1 MIKRI
6 IVCCDGTWN
15 ADDTQTNDTNVAILA
30 RAIHGSQQTGGILQI
45 VLYLRGVG
53 TTGLK
58 LETWIEGATGVGVDD
73 NIRSAYQFIA
83 QNYVPGDEIYLF
95 GFSRGAFTAR
105 SLAGLITAC
114 GILFRQS
121 LGALPDAWIYY
132 RSPKPHSPATFA
144 TQYGIQCH
152 LDPSITF
159 LGVWDTVGSLGIP
172 GSLLAASNKEKFAFH
187 DTNPSPLVKRA
198 VQALAIDEHRRD
210 FTPTFWTGAVPPNVS
225 IEQVWFAG
233 AHADVGGGYKTR
245 RLADIPLVWMAKQ
258 AEAVGL
264 TFDWTCLPDPTAL
277 DVTAPAH
284 DSSSGLFALDRYHPT
299 LREIGMT
306 KCAVKLNESLYEALD
321 ETGKPVSTINER
333 IHKSVISRY
342 AAPAQVC
349 SDDDEGT
356 CSSIPYKPETLA
368 PFFSSGAFAGLPTV
382 D

>member
-1 MIKRI
+1 MKRI

-15 ADDTQTNDTNVAILA
+15 ADDLQTNDTNVAILA
-30 RAIHGSQQTGGILQI
+30 RAIHGSQQTGGTLQI
-45 VLYLRGVG
+45 VLYVRGVG

-58 LETWIEGATGVGVDD
+58 LESWIEGATGIGVDD

-121 LGALPDAWIYY
+121 LAALPDAWIYY
-132 RSPKPHSPATFA
+132 RSPKPHSPAVFA
-144 TQYGIQCH
+144 KTYGVQCH
-152 LDPSITF
+152 LDASIAF

-172 GSLLAASNKEKFAFH
+172 GSLLAASNKAKFAFH
-187 DTNPSPLVKRA
+187 DTSPSPLVKRA

-210 FTPTFWTGAVPPNVS
+210 FTPTFWTGAIPEGVS

-245 RLADIPLVWMAKQ
+245 KLADIPLVWMAKQ
-258 AEAVGL
+258 AEAAGL
-264 TFDWTCLPDPTAL
+264 GLDWTCLPDPTAL
-277 DVTAPAH
+277 DAAAPAH

-299 LREIGMT
+299 LREIGM
-306 KCAVKLNESLYEALD
+306 KQCAVKLNESLYEALD
-321 ETGKPVSTINER
+321 ENGKPVATINER
-333 IHKSVISRY
+333 IHQSVLARY
-342 AAPAQVC
+342 AAPAQMC
-349 SDDDEGT
+349 SDDLKGT
-356 CSSIPYKPETLA
+356 CSSALYKPETLT
-368 PFFSSGAFAGLPTV
+368 PFYNGGVFAGLPV
-382 D
+382 VN

>member
-1 MIKRI
+1 
-6 IVCCDGTWN
+6 V
-15 ADDTQTNDTNVAILA
+15 
-30 RAIHGSQQTGGILQI
+30 
-45 VLYLRGVG
+45 
-53 TTGLK
+53 
-58 LETWIEGATGVGVDD
+58 
-73 NIRSAYQFIA
+73 
-83 QNYVPGDEIYLF
+83 
-95 GFSRGAFTAR
+95 
-105 SLAGLITAC
+105 
-114 GILFRQS
+114 
-121 LGALPDAWIYY
+121 
-132 RSPKPHSPATFA
+132 
-144 TQYGIQCH
+144 QCH

-210 FTPTFWTGAVPPNVS
+210 FTPTFWTGTVPPNVS

-258 AEAVGL
+258 SEAVGL

-277 DVTAPAH
+277 DVTAPTH

-306 KCAVKLNESLYEALD
+306 KCSVKLNESLYEALD
-321 ETGKPVSTINER
+321 ENGKPVSTINER
-333 IHKSVISRY
+333 IHKSAISRY
-342 AAPAQVC
+342 AVPAQVC
-349 SDDDEGT
+349 SDDANGT
-356 CSSIPYKPETLA
+356 CSQAVYEPETMA
-368 PFFSSGAFAGLPTV
+368 PFYSSGTFAGLRIV

>member
-1 MIKRI
+1 MKRI

-30 RAIHGSQQTGGILQI
+30 RAIHGSQQTDGILQI

-83 QNYVPGDEIYLF
+83 QNYLPGDEIYLF

-105 SLAGLITAC
+105 SLGGLITAC

-121 LGALPDAWIYY
+121 LAALPDAWIYY
-132 RSPKPHSPATFA
+132 RSPKPHLPAAFA
-144 TQYGIQCH
+144 RQYGVQSH

-172 GSLLAASNKEKFAFH
+172 GSLLAAGNKAKFAFH
-187 DTNPSPLVKRA
+187 DTSPSPLVKRA

-210 FTPTFWTGAVPPNVS
+210 FTPTFWTGSMPPNVS

-245 RLADIPLVWMAKQ
+245 KLADIPLVWMAEQ
-258 AEAVGL
+258 AEAAGL
-264 TFDWTCLPDPTAL
+264 SLDWTCLPDPTAL
-277 DVTAPAH
+277 DAAAPAH

-299 LREIGMT
+299 LREIGMK
-306 KCAVKLNESLYEALD
+306 KCAVKLNESLYEAMD
-321 ETGKPVSTINER
+321 ENGKPVATINEG
-333 IHKSVISRY
+333 IHKSVLARY
-342 AAPAQVC
+342 AATAQMC
-349 SDDDEGT
+349 SDDPNGT
-356 CSSIPYKPETLA
+356 CSPVVYRPETLT
-368 PFFSSGAFAGLPTV
+368 PFYSGGGVFAGLPV
-382 D
+382 VG